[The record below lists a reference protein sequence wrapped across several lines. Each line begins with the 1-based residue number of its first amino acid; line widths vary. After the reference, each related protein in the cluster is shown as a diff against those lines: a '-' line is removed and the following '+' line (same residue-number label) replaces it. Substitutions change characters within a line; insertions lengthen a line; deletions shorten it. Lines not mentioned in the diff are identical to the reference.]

1 MSANKEFLSSDGIT
15 AAIRKH
21 AAKVY
26 IVKAKRF
33 DKFDLQNFQL

>member
-1 MSANKEFLSSDGIT
+1 MEDITDGKEFLSSDGIT

-26 IVKAKRF
+26 IVKAK
-33 DKFDLQNFQL
+33 